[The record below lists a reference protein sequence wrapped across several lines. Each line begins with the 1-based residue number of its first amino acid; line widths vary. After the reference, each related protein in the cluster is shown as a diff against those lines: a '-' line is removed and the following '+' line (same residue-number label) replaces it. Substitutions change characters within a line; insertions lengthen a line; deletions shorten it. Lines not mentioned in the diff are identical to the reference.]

1 MSCPSQRQILCFL
14 LFSILVFKGCDRGRH
29 EEKPV
34 TIVFRHGKII
44 GDPEAFDRLI
54 QRFEVENT
62 GIKVKDEMLPSA
74 TDEQHQLYVIN
85 LEGRSTDFDVFAM
98 DVIWVPEFARAGW
111 LRDLSHILPPE
122 ERGEFFKG
130 PVEAVTFNGRIY
142 AIPWYIDAGVLF
154 YRKDLLEKYGFLPPK
169 TWHELVHI
177 ASEIARKEPDLYGF
191 VWQGK
196 QYEGLVCNVLEYLW
210 GNGGG
215 VFKDGRIVID
225 SLENQQ
231 ALGFM
236 RDLIYEYSVTPEFVT
251 TMTEEPS
258 RRIFGKGKAIFMRN
272 WPYAWNIFQGKDSPV
287 KGKVGVSS
295 LPSFPGHESFSTL
308 GGWQLGINRY
318 TRHPEEAE
326 RFIQFFTSNETQKGL
341 SLTIGYQPTR
351 RRLYSDADLVQVQP
365 FMASLYGVFEH
376 ARPRPVTPFYM
387 MLSQVIQPEFSAVL
401 SRIKGPEEALTSAR
415 KQIEFV
421 LRVED

>member
-62 GIKVKDEMLPSA
+62 GIKVKDEMLPST